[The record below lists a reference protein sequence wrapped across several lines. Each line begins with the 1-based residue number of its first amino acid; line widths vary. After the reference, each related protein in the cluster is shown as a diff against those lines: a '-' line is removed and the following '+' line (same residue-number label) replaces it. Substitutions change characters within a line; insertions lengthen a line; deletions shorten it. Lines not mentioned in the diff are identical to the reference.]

1 MPGITFAKKVTKWA
15 VTSNA
20 VIINASDLP
29 SLQADG
35 LELQSL
41 QQEAMELGNL
51 QIALEAQFQQVSRD
65 LEEKLRQGEALVAR
79 VRSGVRAEYGYLSE
93 KLREFGLRPFRR
105 RRGSGSTPTPTPP
118 PPPPVE
124 ASKLPAPDPI
134 PAT

>member
-1 MPGITFAKKVTKWA
+1 LPGITFAKKVTKWA

-35 LELQSL
+35 LELQAL

-105 RRGSGSTPTPTPP
+105 RKGGSGSTPTP

>member
-15 VTSNA
+15 VTSSA

-29 SLQADG
+29 NLQADG

-65 LEEKLRQGEALVAR
+65 LEEKLREGEALVAR
-79 VRSGVRAEYGYLSE
+79 VRSGVRAEYGYQSE

-105 RRGSGSTPTPTPP
+105 RKGGTGSTPTPP
-118 PPPPVE
+118 PPPVE
-124 ASKLPAPDPI
+124 APKLPAPDPI